1 MTLLH
6 YKTAHP
12 YSQWQ
17 TDKMSYLI
25 DSSPFLCKWLE
36 VFNTKVDSFT
46 EMNKWCEVWSEYC
59 FSIPIPGCLWLFISR
74 EINLERITS
83 VPVVHQYSFDIITIL
98 SIILVSIYYIF
109 YRFFF
114 QLNFIFLFIDL
125 ACQALQMSERGGC
138 VIGKK
143 ARGRDEVT

>member
-25 DSSPFLCKWLE
+25 DFSPFLCKWLE

-46 EMNKWCEVWSEYC
+46 EMNKWCEVWSEYS
-59 FSIPIPGCLWLFISR
+59 FSIPIPGCLWLFMSR

-83 VPVVHQYSFDIITIL
+83 APVVHQYSFDIITTF
-98 SIILVSIYYIF
+98 YYISKYLLYF
-109 YRFFF
+109 LSFFF
-114 QLNFIFLFIDL
+114 SVKLYISLYWP
-125 ACQALQMSERGGC
+125 CMSSFTNVWERRMC
-138 VIGKK
+138 YRK
-143 ARGRDEVT
+143 ES